1 MGMTWTWP
9 IPFQG
14 DPSAKICGS
23 LKKGP
28 CWLWGVFLK
37 SMKQQGSYVNQVDEA
52 YTFVSPLALGIGAHV
67 AGGSRAERGQGGLPA
82 AFAVTALG

>member
-1 MGMTWTWP
+1 
-9 IPFQG
+9 
-14 DPSAKICGS
+14 
-23 LKKGP
+23 
-28 CWLWGVFLK
+28 
-37 SMKQQGSYVNQVDEA
+37 MKQQGSYVNQVDEA